1 LSKCLGASAEER
13 GTKSLAEVLI
23 EAVEMARFV
32 VEEVAIAWK
41 ELEKSG
47 SEGRIDTRLRTSCR
61 KLVVVDRLS
70 SDL

>member
-1 LSKCLGASAEER
+1 
-13 GTKSLAEVLI
+13 LAEVLI
-23 EAVEMARFV
+23 EAVEMARFI

-41 ELEKSG
+41 GLEKSG

>member
-23 EAVEMARFV
+23 EAVEMARFI

-41 ELEKSG
+41 GLEKSR
-47 SEGRIDTRLRTSCR
+47 SEGRIDTRLRQAAEN
-61 KLVVVDRLS
+61 LLLWID
-70 SDL
+70 

>member
-41 ELEKSG
+41 GLEKSG
-47 SEGRIDTRLRTSCR
+47 SEGRIDTRLRQAAEN
-61 KLVVVDRLS
+61 LLLWID
-70 SDL
+70 